1 MEFRVLKLFVSNP
14 NRVISHDD
22 FLDQVW
28 GYENYPCTR
37 TVDNHILRL
46 QQKLEAIFAV
56 CFCLKLAYVGC
67 APSGIFRLH
76 APN

>member
-1 MEFRVLKLFVSNP
+1 MEFRVLKFFVSNP

-28 GYENYPCTR
+28 GYENNPCTR

-46 QQKLEAIFAV
+46 RQKLEAIFAV
-56 CFCLKLAYVGC
+56 CFCLKLDGMRRSI
-67 APSGIFRLH
+67 PDHGWR
-76 APN
+76 